1 MTVLLSNCSQAVSST
16 EMARNFGAKLKEVTT
31 GDMTHLVI
39 FKDNKPTGVLV
50 GVEAYQAMQA
60 ELVSLRAKLCE

>member
-16 EMARNFGAKLKEVTT
+16 EMARNFGAKLREVTT

-39 FKDNKPTGVLV
+39 FKDNKPTGCWW
-50 GVEAYQAMQA
+50 A
-60 ELVSLRAKLCE
+60 LRPIKPCRLSWQV